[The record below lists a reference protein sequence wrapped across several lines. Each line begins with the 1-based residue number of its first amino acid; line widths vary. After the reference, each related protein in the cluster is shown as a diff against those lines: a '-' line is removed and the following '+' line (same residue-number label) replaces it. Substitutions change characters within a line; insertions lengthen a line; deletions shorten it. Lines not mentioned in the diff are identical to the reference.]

1 MAMLAS
7 TYLFAYNSAMFAA
20 WLYVLCNLAASLS
33 SSFTSTTFEAQHP
46 LLIPQDYLA
55 TEPKGSASR
64 PVVPPVTWQK
74 VSDLSFYAKTTYV
87 KPRLI
92 VAYRSIESLAITIQ
106 TATILETIHA
116 ILRVVRS
123 SPANNFLQWIGRTH
137 VIAVAAKLAT
147 YVPETKQYTSAEQ
160 MPSFHALTALAV
172 VFFWALSECIRYP
185 WAAVKI
191 VADSEFA
198 RNIGAIQSLNR
209 VLTWLRYSAFVVLYP
224 AGFLAEEALLIG
236 CLPFAFSRKPYDIA
250 MPNAWNFSFTYSSFL
265 LCVLYAQPVGFF
277 ALYIHMF
284 EQRYKKLGG
293 VPSSS
298 GTGDAAAAKQKKRA

>member
-1 MAMLAS
+1 MLAS

-106 TATILETIHA
+106 TATILETIN
-116 ILRVVRS
+116 IL
-123 SPANNFLQWIGRTH
+123 L
-137 VIAVAAKLAT
+137 
-147 YVPETKQYTSAEQ
+147 
-160 MPSFHALTALAV
+160 
-172 VFFWALSECIRYP
+172 
-185 WAAVKI
+185 
-191 VADSEFA
+191 
-198 RNIGAIQSLNR
+198 
-209 VLTWLRYSAFVVLYP
+209 
-224 AGFLAEEALLIG
+224 
-236 CLPFAFSRKPYDIA
+236 
-250 MPNAWNFSFTYSSFL
+250 SSFL
-265 LCVLYAQPVGFF
+265 F
-277 ALYIHMF
+277 
-284 EQRYKKLGG
+284 
-293 VPSSS
+293 
-298 GTGDAAAAKQKKRA
+298 